1 MGVKSL
7 NGIRRVNN
15 SQRRIAN
22 DQISDAF
29 VKVPFSNTKIKT
41 KTEDLFLSLENRI
54 YLQELPMQDDQVRY
68 LIQTKNDN
76 QLN

>member
-7 NGIRRVNN
+7 NGIRCVNN

-22 DQISDAF
+22 DQMSDAF

-41 KTEDLFLSLENRI
+41 KTEDFFSLENRI

>member
-7 NGIRRVNN
+7 NGIRCVNN

-41 KTEDLFLSLENRI
+41 KTEDFLF
-54 YLQELPMQDDQVRY
+54 P
-68 LIQTKNDN
+68 
-76 QLN
+76 